1 VHSPI
6 PILSSSC
13 ARWSLGRPKSSS
25 SILAVSAREEALR
38 VFSSRSVVTL
48 ESRIMPGCVGGSR
61 RDHRRGR
68 AKVHRRRGLWASR
81 RCSIEDKVLRG
92 CRFDLESD
100 YISFFRNSGVNP
112 LFYFAIH
119 FPRYLTSIPNHL
131 GIAGRSRLL
140 RPSYLR

>member
-1 VHSPI
+1 M
-6 PILSSSC
+6 
-13 ARWSLGRPKSSS
+13 
-25 SILAVSAREEALR
+25 
-38 VFSSRSVVTL
+38 TL

-112 LFYFAIH
+112 LFVILRSIFHVISPQ
-119 FPRYLTSIPNHL
+119 FPTIWVSQEGADFSAHRIYGNRCEQREFF
-131 GIAGRSRLL
+131 GFK
-140 RPSYLR
+140 